1 MDRRKLLKNILA
13 AVAGGV
19 ALGATSSAAA
29 KAFGMDKYATM
40 VRLQANLIATHK
52 LVATD
57 WKDAEKRV
65 HYNAMI
71 GPKVDTVLT
80 FAMDNFT
87 GDTKSAEAF
96 AACRQVF
103 EGREFCDTLD
113 EDKLR
118 EILEVV
124 IPVAVARNLLAYHRI
139 TFDPRNVASWD
150 KFSDKYQ
157 DMILA
162 A

>member
-1 MDRRKLLKNILA
+1 MDRRKLIKDILT

-29 KAFGMDKYATM
+29 KAFGMDKYAKM
-40 VRLQANLIATHK
+40 VRLQADLIATHK

-57 WKDAEKRV
+57 WKDAEKRA

-71 GPKVDTVLT
+71 SPKVDTVLT
-80 FAMDNFT
+80 YAMDNFT
-87 GDTKSAEAF
+87 GDEKSAEAF
-96 AACRQVF
+96 AACSQIF
-103 EGREFCDTLD
+103 KGREFCDTLD
-113 EDKLR
+113 EDKLK

-124 IPVAVARNLLAYHRI
+124 VPVAVARNLLAYHRV
-139 TFDPRNVASWD
+139 TFDPKKVSSWD

>member
-1 MDRRKLLKNILA
+1 MDRRKLIKDILT

-29 KAFGMDKYATM
+29 KAFGMDKYAKM
-40 VRLQANLIATHK
+40 VRLQADLIAMHK
-52 LVATD
+52 LVATPTRTPEQRD
-57 WKDAEKRV
+57 L
-65 HYNAMI
+65 YNAMLN
-71 GPKVDTVLT
+71 PKVDTVLT

-87 GDTKSAEAF
+87 GDEKSAEAF
-96 AACRQVF
+96 AACKQIF
-103 EGREFCDTLD
+103 NGREFCDTLD
-113 EDKLR
+113 EDKLK

-124 IPVAVARNLLAYHRI
+124 VPVAVARNLLAYHRI
-139 TFDPRNVASWD
+139 TFDPKKVGSWD
-150 KFSDKYQ
+150 RFSDKYQ